1 MLRRQILSGISVVL
15 VLSLLAGCAYSV
27 PAPASQ
33 EPAASQ
39 TPAATSQTPA
49 ASEEQTD
56 AEQAEPAAEQVQQ
69 DQEGGREMAEG
80 LKWWQKT
87 NVCEI
92 YVRSFN
98 DTDGDGIGDLNG
110 VTEKLDYLKELG
122 VGAIWLT
129 PCFKSPQADNGYDV
143 ADYCAIDEMFGTM
156 EDMDRLIEE
165 AGKRDIRIVMDLVFN
180 HTSDQHD
187 WFLESASSR
196 DNDKSD

>member
-1 MLRRQILSGISVVL
+1 MLRKHILSGISL
-15 VLSLLAGCAYSV
+15 LLGLSLLAGCAYSV

-69 DQEGGREMAEG
+69 DQEGGTEMAEG

-110 VTEKLDYLKELG
+110 VTEKLDYLKSW
-122 VGAIWLT
+122 A
-129 PCFKSPQADNGYDV
+129 
-143 ADYCAIDEMFGTM
+143 
-156 EDMDRLIEE
+156 
-165 AGKRDIRIVMDLVFN
+165 
-180 HTSDQHD
+180 
-187 WFLESASSR
+187 SAPSG
-196 DNDKSD
+196 

>member
-1 MLRRQILSGISVVL
+1 MQKGDGQMLRKHILSGISL
-15 VLSLLAGCAYSV
+15 LLGLSLLAGCAYSV

-49 ASEEQTD
+49 ASEEQAD
-56 AEQAEPAAEQVQQ
+56 AEQAEPVAEQAQQAAEQAQQ
-69 DQEGGREMAEG
+69 DQEGGTEMAEG

-110 VTEKLDYLKELG
+110 VTEKLDYLKSW
-122 VGAIWLT
+122 A
-129 PCFKSPQADNGYDV
+129 
-143 ADYCAIDEMFGTM
+143 
-156 EDMDRLIEE
+156 
-165 AGKRDIRIVMDLVFN
+165 
-180 HTSDQHD
+180 
-187 WFLESASSR
+187 SAPSG
-196 DNDKSD
+196 